1 MVKEKKII
9 IIAGPTAS
17 GKTDLALYL
26 AQKFNGE
33 IICADSRT
41 IYKKMNIGTAKPSFE
56 ERLKIPHYL
65 IDFLEPDQEFTVAEF
80 KEKALVLIEQIFKKY
95 KIPFLVGGTGLYLQA
110 VVENLDIPP
119 VPPDKKLR
127 KQLEKEIQ
135 KKGLETLWK
144 KLIKLDPQAAD
155 FVQKENPRRVIRAL
169 EVCLKTK
176 KPFSLLRKK
185 GTPLFNSLSIGP
197 SFNKQELKKRID
209 QRVEKMIS
217 QGLVKEIQELIKQY
231 PLSSPGF
238 NSIGYQ
244 EIISYLQGEISL
256 TEAITLIKKNTYQY
270 ARRQMTWFKKDK
282 KINWVKNYTEAEK
295 LIKDFLKDM
304 AL

>member
-244 EIISYLQGEISL
+244 EIISHLQGEVSL
-256 TEAITLIKKNTYQY
+256 TEAISLIKKNTYQY